1 MLESARVRMGAA
13 ISAHYNIAVNRT
25 SNAYQTGI
33 TLNFTCKIG
42 DPEHEGI
49 TSPPGDAA
57 LGISGP
63 KRVELE
69 RERCRCEHR
78 GGVASS
84 EYGGLIF
91 APVQEPPAL
100 VNGEKEAQALRVITN
115 LGLTGRAA
123 LSCVAYFS
131 FLLFICELTINC
143 VDTPTA
149 QASLAAPARC
159 LNAFGT
165 STSTTTMRPSMT
177 SSTVRTGGSRGG
189 GGGGGGTPEYL
200 KICICIL

>member
-1 MLESARVRMGAA
+1 MGAA
-13 ISAHYNIAVNRT
+13 ISAHYNITVNRT
-25 SNAYQTGI
+25 SNPYQTGI

-78 GGVASS
+78 AGVASS

-91 APVQEPPAL
+91 APVQEPIAL
-100 VNGEKEAQALRVITN
+100 LNGEKEAQVARVIAN

-123 LSCVAYFS
+123 VSCVLT
-131 FLLFICELTINC
+131 FLLLCICVLTINC
-143 VDTPTA
+143 EDTPTA
-149 QASLAAPARC
+149 RASLAAPARC
-159 LNAFGT
+159 PNACGV
-165 STSTTTMRPSMT
+165 SASVTTMKAFLT
-177 SSTVRTGGSRGG
+177 SSTVRTGGSRGWG
-189 GGGGGGTPEYL
+189 RHRGVL
-200 KICICIL
+200 